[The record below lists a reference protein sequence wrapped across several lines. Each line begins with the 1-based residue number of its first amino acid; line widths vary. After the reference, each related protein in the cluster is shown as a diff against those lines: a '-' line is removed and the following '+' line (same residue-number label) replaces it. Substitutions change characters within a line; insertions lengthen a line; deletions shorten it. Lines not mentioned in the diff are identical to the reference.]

1 MSELRRKVL
10 GARLRRME
18 RQDSATEVAAIDKA
32 MAGLGKTPVDFVITS
47 QMQAWIDY
55 NALNGIITDNME
67 QMSMRKMSISEFAQL
82 IGVNRDTLRNWR
94 VYIPNFWD
102 RVNERR
108 KELSPRSRLQVMH
121 ERWFIEAMKMKN
133 WALSEAWLRNH
144 DSDYKES
151 KQKVEH
157 ELGDGFADAM
167 NIARE
172 RRLKSQTVVEGEVV
186 DGSSHP

>member
-1 MSELRRKVL
+1 MD
-10 GARLRRME
+10 
-18 RQDSATEVAAIDKA
+18 RQNSANEVAEIDKA
-32 MAGLGKTPVDFVITS
+32 MAALGRSPVDFLITP

-67 QMSMRKMSISEFAQL
+67 SITMRKMSISEFAQL
-82 IGVNRDTLRNWR
+82 INVNRDTLRNWR
-94 VYIPNFWD
+94 TYIPNFWD

-108 KELSPRSRLQVMH
+108 KEITPRARLQVMH
-121 ERWFIEAMKMKN
+121 ERWYLEAMKMKN